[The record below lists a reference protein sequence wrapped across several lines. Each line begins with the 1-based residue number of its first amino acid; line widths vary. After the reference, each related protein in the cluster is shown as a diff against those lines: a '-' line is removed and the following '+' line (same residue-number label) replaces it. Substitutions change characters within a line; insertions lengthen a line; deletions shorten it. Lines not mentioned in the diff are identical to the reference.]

1 MTKQEWIEAKA
12 TTQIPMEAF
21 YEFYTIQNEK
31 DTIMS
36 AEEFRNNFQVYVY
49 HLGRIPT
56 MKMIEYFD
64 QKLGITKLF
73 DKLGKLIK
81 EF

>member
-21 YEFYTIQNEK
+21 YEFYKIRNEK
-31 DTIMS
+31 ETIMS
-36 AEEFRNNFQVYVY
+36 PEEFRNNFQIYVFE
-49 HLGRIPT
+49 LGRIPT
-56 MKMIEYFD
+56 VVMIEYFD
-64 QKLGITKLF
+64 QKFGITKLF
-73 DKLGKLIK
+73 DKLGRLIK